1 MADPE
6 DDGALGRATIDVDEV
21 CWGVLDGVAVVDE
34 ELGDSEGCS
43 ATSKLKDRGRLRYRK
58 ISILISPHT
67 YKLSSQKVSEKH
79 PQ

>member
-6 DDGALGRATIDVDEV
+6 DDGAPGRVTIDVDEV

-34 ELGDSEGCS
+34 ELGDSGGCS
-43 ATSKLKDRGRLRYRK
+43 SKLKDGGWLRYRK
-58 ISILISPHT
+58 ILILISPHT